1 MPRKVNHKINTRSK
15 TETYLVNEK
24 YLGKDVPPNLGTSSS
39 LARALQWHHMMS
51 SISDAKEYAKTF
63 LASVGKVKESR
74 NFSKIPDTH
83 VPLTHCWLANLHMTR
98 WGLFD
103 QEHLDKIVSKLCDAV
118 ALYALEPKIQTG
130 YKPNV
135 QESMREKIGSV
146 IADFEDVLD
155 SRNYDFSV
163 YEYLLTN
170 AIPQRYISDLIAYY
184 APLLEELNSIT
195 RDKQVA
201 ESYSHMNKVELA
213 SLKKFVTTMLSD
225 FDRWGDNQKKVRKP
239 RKKRVVSAD
248 KKVAKLKYQKTDAA
262 LKLESVS
269 PASIIGAS
277 ELWVYNTK
285 YAKLTRYV
293 ALDRAGLDIKGQTI
307 LNYDPVASVE
317 KRIGRKAPQ
326 ILSEVLSAGKIKDR
340 KLMDTITSK
349 GSEASG
355 RLNIASVL
363 VKTKK
368 GT

>member
-1 MPRKVNHKINTRSK
+1 MPRKVNQRINTRSK
-15 TETYLVNEK
+15 SETVLINEK

-39 LARALQWHHMMS
+39 LARALQWHHMMEPIS
-51 SISDAKEYAKTF
+51 SARDYAKAF
-63 LASVGKVKESR
+63 LADLGKIKESR
-74 NFSKIPDTH
+74 NFSKIPDAH
-83 VPLTHCWLANLHMTR
+83 VPLTQCWLAKLHMTR

-103 QEHLDKIVSKLCDAV
+103 QEHIDRIVTKLCDAV
-118 ALYALEPKIQTG
+118 TMYAQEPKVPTS

-155 SRNYDFSV
+155 SRNYEFSV
-163 YEYLLTN
+163 YEYLLVN
-170 AIPQRYISDLIAYY
+170 AIPQRYISDLVTYY

-213 SLKKFVTTMLSD
+213 NLKKFVTSMLSD

-248 KKVAKLKYQKTDAA
+248 KKVAKLKYQKTDAS

-269 PASIIGAS
+269 AASIIGAS

-307 LNYDPVASVE
+307 LNYDPAASVE
-317 KRIGRKAPQ
+317 KRIGRKADQ

-340 KLMDTITSK
+340 KLMDTITAK
-349 GSEASG
+349 GAEPSG
-355 RLNIASVL
+355 RLNITSVL
-363 VKTKK
+363 IKTKK